1 MKKVKRWRYY
11 CDYCKKS
18 GGNGGHMKKHELSC
32 TANPDRKCGFCY
44 QAEVEQPKTQDMIDL
59 VNKFVTSVS
68 WGNSDECSNTLKDGV
83 TEKQVLKE
91 LRELTNNCPACI
103 LTAMRLT
110 TTTGLFLTKSFDFQ
124 KEKKVF
130 WLDHPREYPDHYG
143 Y

>member
-18 GGNGGHMKKHELSC
+18 GGSGGHMKNHELSC
-32 TANPDRKCGFCY
+32 TANPDRKCKFCY
-44 QAEVEQPKTQDMIDL
+44 HAEVEQPKTQDMIDL
-59 VNKFVTSVS
+59 VNKFITSFI
-68 WGNSDECSNTLKDGV
+68 WGNKGEWSNILKDDV
-83 TEKQVLKE
+83 TEEQVLKE

-110 TTTGLFLTKSFDFQ
+110 MTTGLFSKELFDFQ
-124 KEKKVF
+124 KAKKAF
-130 WLDHPREYPDHYG
+130 WDDHTPDPQEHY